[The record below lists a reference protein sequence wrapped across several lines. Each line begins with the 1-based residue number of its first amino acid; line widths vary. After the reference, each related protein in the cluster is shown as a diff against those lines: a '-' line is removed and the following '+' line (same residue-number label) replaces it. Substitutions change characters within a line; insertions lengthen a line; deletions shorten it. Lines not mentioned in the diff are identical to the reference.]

1 MENEAVAPVAP
12 EAAVTPSEAAVP
24 VEPST
29 ALGGTPTSSGDSPAQ
44 TNEQIFD
51 AFKSSLS
58 DDLKGHS
65 YLDKYKTAEDFA
77 KAGINHQSAFTKKAS
92 DYLGSEDPVI
102 VAERNKF
109 FGVPDE
115 AGGYEVS
122 AELSEAVSEESL
134 AGFKAKAHEIG
145 LPAKFI
151 EPMVQFEADLW
162 TQHHENV
169 EAEKVAQTE
178 AVTNELKEVWKGD
191 TFDHNTKQV
200 QNLLL
205 NELGL
210 TAEDLSQPIGN
221 SSKLITALFNKVVPM
236 YGEDKLIEGTMTQ
249 TRASASERMGQINTE
264 MYNASQGSPEHKALM
279 AEKVALMAKMP
290 QN

>member
-1 MENEAVAPVAP
+1 MEDVAVAPVAP
-12 EAAVTPSEAAVP
+12 EAVATPSEVAVP
-24 VEPST
+24 VEVST
-29 ALGGTPTSSGDSPAQ
+29 ALDAPLTSSGDAPQQ
-44 TNEQIFD
+44 TNEEIFS
-51 AFKSSLS
+51 AFKASLS

-92 DYLGSEDPVI
+92 EYLSSEDAVI

-109 FGVPDE
+109 FGVPDD
-115 AGGYEVS
+115 ASGYEVS

-134 AGFKAKAHEIG
+134 AGFKELAKEID
-145 LPAKFI
+145 LPAKYL

-162 TQHHENV
+162 TKHAENLA
-169 EAEKVAQTE
+169 AEKVAETE
-178 AVTNELKEVWKGD
+178 AVTNELKAHWKGD

-210 TAEDLSQPIGN
+210 TSEDLSQSIGN
-221 SSKLITALFNKVVPM
+221 SSKLITALFEKVVPM

-249 TRASASERMGQINTE
+249 TRASASERMTQINTE
-264 MYNASQGSPEHKALM
+264 MFNASQGSPEHKSLM
-279 AEKVALMAKMP
+279 AEKVALMSKMS
-290 QN
+290 

>member
-1 MENEAVAPVAP
+1 MDEVAVAPVAP
-12 EAAVTPSEAAVP
+12 EAAVAPSDVAVQ

-29 ALGGTPTSSGDSPAQ
+29 ALGGVTEDSGESPQ
-44 TNEQIFD
+44 LSNEQIFD
-51 AFKSSLS
+51 AFKGSLS

-92 DYLGSEDPVI
+92 EYLSSDDAVI

-122 AELSEAVSEESL
+122 EELAGAVSEESL

-178 AVTNELKEVWKGD
+178 ATTSELKDLWKGD

-221 SSKLITALFNKVVPM
+221 SSKLITALFEKVVPM

-264 MYNASQGSPEHKALM
+264 MFSTAQGSPEHKALM
-279 AEKVALMAKMP
+279 NEKISLMSKMP